1 MGNSSQ
7 AIAGQKC
14 PAHSGVCE
22 EPRSNYAAKNELT
35 KPAASSHN
43 TAGNSKISKEL
54 TGDDEKTLEYIKGI
68 WTDVLSKVR
77 EKKMS
82 TATYLAEGEPV
93 SIKANQLTIGIPAQ
107 FILHKEVLE
116 DTGNR
121 QLIEAVLN
129 DLSGGNIKINFV
141 ITNTQSRAEDKEVGV
156 TSTSKLEEVLTAEPI
171 VRKALELF
179 EGKVTKV
186 VQ

>member
-1 MGNSSQ
+1 
-7 AIAGQKC
+7 
-14 PAHSGVCE
+14 
-22 EPRSNYAAKNELT
+22 
-35 KPAASSHN
+35 
-43 TAGNSKISKEL
+43 
-54 TGDDEKTLEYIKGI
+54 
-68 WTDVLSKVR
+68 
-77 EKKMS
+77 MS

-141 ITNTQSRAEDKEVGV
+141 ITNTQSRAEDKGVGV

-171 VRKALELF
+171 VRKSLELF
-179 EGKVTKV
+179 NGKVTKV